1 MESTFCL
8 YGPDLRLCRYQIKAA
23 RTMNEIVRVSTALV
37 AALLLAG
44 APSACSKA
52 PSDMPPPLDGAKIGG
67 PFTLTDQNG
76 RTVTDRQF
84 AGAYHVMYFG
94 YTFCPDVCPTDMQTL
109 GAGLRSFE
117 ATDSARAAKVVP
129 VFVTV
134 DPERDTPAVLKPFV
148 AAFHPRMI
156 GLTGT
161 PTAIAAVAKEY
172 AVFYQ
177 KQPPAPGGGYM
188 VQHSRVAYL
197 MNPQNQPVALIPVDK
212 TPGDVAGELARWVR

>member
-1 MESTFCL
+1 
-8 YGPDLRLCRYQIKAA
+8 
-23 RTMNEIVRVSTALV
+23 MNEIVRARVALLAALLV
-37 AALLLAG
+37 AA
-44 APSACSKA
+44 APVACSKPADTA
-52 PSDMPPPLDGAKIGG
+52 PAPLAGAKIGG
-67 PFTLTDQNG
+67 PFRLTDQDG
-76 RTVTDRQF
+76 RIVTDASL
-84 AGAYHVMYFG
+84 AGKYRVMYFG

-109 GAGLRSFE
+109 GAGLRAFE
-117 ATDSARAAKVVP
+117 AKDAARGAKVVP

-161 PTAIAAVAKEY
+161 PQAIAATAKDY
-172 AVFYQ
+172 AIFYE

-197 MNPQNQPVALIPVDK
+197 MDPQGKPLVLIPVDK
-212 TPGDVAGELARWVR
+212 TPDDVASELGRWVR

>member
-23 RTMNEIVRVSTALV
+23 RIMNANVRVSV
-37 AALLLAG
+37 ALLAASLLSIL
-44 APSACSKA
+44 PCACSPA
-52 PSDMPPPLDGAKIGG
+52 AVPVQPPLAGAKIGG
-67 PFTLTDQNG
+67 SFTLTDQNG
-76 RTVTDRQF
+76 RTVSDARF
-84 AGAYHVMYFG
+84 AGRYRVMYFG

-109 GAGLRSFE
+109 GAGLRTFE
-117 ATDSARAAKVVP
+117 AKDASRAAKVVP

-156 GLTGT
+156 GLTGSSQ
-161 PTAIAAVAKEY
+161 AIAAVAKKY

-197 MNPQNQPVALIPVDK
+197 MDPQGKPLALIPVDK
-212 TPGDVAGELARWVR
+212 TPDDVATELARWVK